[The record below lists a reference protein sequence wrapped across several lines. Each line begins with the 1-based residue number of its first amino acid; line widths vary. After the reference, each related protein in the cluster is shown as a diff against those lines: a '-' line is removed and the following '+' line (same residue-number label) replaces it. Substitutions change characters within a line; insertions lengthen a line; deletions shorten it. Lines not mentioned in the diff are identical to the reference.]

1 MMDLGWVGSL
11 LGKFLIFEIKLLYV
25 KCHKR
30 VCVCVCVYIY
40 IYIGRERES
49 VCVFK

>member
-1 MMDLGWVGSL
+1 MDLGWVGSL

-30 VCVCVCVYIY
+30 ECVCVSIY
-40 IYIGRERES
+40 IYRERKRK
-49 VCVFK
+49 CMCI